1 MSIPEKS
8 LTKPL
13 SNIRWTIVALLFFA
27 TTINYIDRQVIGLL
41 KPFIQGDLHWDEAD
55 YGYIVTAFQMA
66 YALGMIISGRLLDR
80 FGTRIGY
87 SMSIFVWSVGATLH
101 SVMHSVF
108 GFGVVRAVLGFGEAG
123 NFPAAVKTIA
133 EWFPKRDRAFATGI
147 FNAGSTIGAIIAPI
161 IVATVTISL
170 GWRWAFIITGS
181 LGIIWIVFWYL
192 FYQSPSKHKRISAS
206 ELSYI
211 QSDNSQAEKAIV
223 EKGMG
228 WGKLLRY
235 KQTYAICFSRF
246 VTDWVWWF
254 FLFWMPDF
262 LNKTQH
268 LDIKA
273 SVLPLI
279 LIYTMASFGG
289 VLGGALSSG
298 FIRAGR
304 SIDFSRKTTILICA
318 LFVLPLIFVAQ
329 IQNGWLA
336 VILIG
341 FAAAAHQ
348 GWASNIFTVVSDI
361 YPKNTVG
368 TMIGLS
374 GFTGAIGGALSASFV
389 GLLLKFTGS
398 YTLIFVAASSMYLVA
413 WLTLKIFIPRIQ
425 EIKLN
430 RDTNFS

>member
-1 MSIPEKS
+1 MSIPEKTH
-8 LTKPL
+8 TKPQ
-13 SNIRWTIVALLFFA
+13 SNIRWVMVALLFFA

-55 YGYIVTAFQMA
+55 YGYIVTAFQVA
-66 YALGMIISGRLLDR
+66 YAIGMIISGRLLDK
-80 FGTRIGY
+80 FGTKIGY
-87 SMSIFVWSVGATLH
+87 SLSIFVWSIGATLH
-101 SVMHSVF
+101 SLMHSVF
-108 GFGVVRAVLGFGEAG
+108 GFGAVRAVLGFGEAG

-147 FNAGSTIGAIIAPI
+147 FNSGSTIGAIVAPV
-161 IVATVTISL
+161 IVAAVTISF

-181 LGIIWIVFWYL
+181 LGFIWIVFWQI
-192 FYQSPSKHKRISAS
+192 FYQSPLKHKKVSAS
-206 ELSYI
+206 EQSYI
-211 QSDNSQAEKAIV
+211 LSDHLSEEN
-223 EKGMG
+223 EKGMS
-228 WGKLLRY
+228 WSKLLRY

-246 VTDWVWWF
+246 ITDWVWWF

-262 LNKTQH
+262 LNKSQH
-268 LDIKA
+268 MDIKA
-273 SVLPLI
+273 TVLPLI
-279 LIYTMASFGG
+279 IIYTMASFGG
-289 VLGGALSSG
+289 ILGGALSSG
-298 FIRAGR
+298 FIKSGR

-318 LFVLPLIFVAQ
+318 LLVLPLIFVAQ
-329 IQNGWLA
+329 IQNGMLV

-341 FAAAAHQ
+341 LAAAAHQ
-348 GWASNIFTVVSDI
+348 GWASNIYTVVSDI

-389 GLLLKFTGS
+389 GLILKFSGS
-398 YTLIFVAASSMYLVA
+398 YTLIFAIASSMYLLA